1 MSAEP
6 PRSLRDV
13 VTLLREHHQVV
24 TAALLDVLGETG
36 SGREASF
43 ARLERVLSVHEALEQ
58 VVVHQRPEVQADAG
72 ARVAEETELSK
83 AITHLEAIGAPSD
96 HFRSAFGGLRLAVEA
111 HLQHE
116 EVEEL
121 PQLAGDLSDQ
131 QRAQVGVAV
140 MLGCSPHPTGE
151 AWWRAR
157 PTPRCST
164 APRSRS
170 RRQWPLT
177 RREPRVAR
185 VCGAGSGRAVGAN
198 GTNKQGSHP

>member
-1 MSAEP
+1 MHRPREWLANGWVSPEHERRAA
-6 PRSLRDV
+6 RSLRDV

-24 TAALLDVLGETG
+24 TAALLGVLGETG

-43 ARLERVLSVHEALEQ
+43 ARLKRVLSVHEALEQ

-96 HFRSAFGGLRLAVEA
+96 HFGSAFGGLRLAVDA

-116 EVEEL
+116 EAEEL

-131 QRAQVGVAV
+131 QRAQVGVGGDAA
-140 MLGCSPHPTGE
+140 L
-151 AWWRAR
+151 R
-157 PTPRCST
+157 
-164 APRSRS
+164 
-170 RRQWPLT
+170 T
-177 RREPRVAR
+177 RRRKPGGGRDLRRDVRPRQ
-185 VCGAGSGRAVGAN
+185 GADRGGSG
-198 GTNKQGSHP
+198 P

>member
-1 MSAEP
+1 MSVDP

-24 TAALLDVLGETG
+24 TAALLGVLDETG

-43 ARLERVLSVHEALEQ
+43 ARLKRVLSVHEALEQ
-58 VVVHQRPEVQADAG
+58 VVVHPRPEVQADAG

-96 HFRSAFGGLRLAVEA
+96 HFGSAFGGLREAVRA

-116 EVEEL
+116 EAEEL
-121 PQLAGDLSDQ
+121 PELAGDLSDQ

-140 MLGCSPHPTGE
+140 MLLSAPDGGSLVEGE
-151 AWWRAR
+151 TYAEMFDRAKGQIEAAVALD
-157 PTPRCST
+157 
-164 APRSRS
+164 AP
-170 RRQWPLT
+170 
-177 RREPRVAR
+177 
-185 VCGAGSGRAVGAN
+185 
-198 GTNKQGSHP
+198 